1 MEHLVEGLIGLVSGI
16 LSGMFGVG
24 GGFTTTPLLRFF
36 TDAPALIAVATPL
49 VSMIPTTLVG
59 AATHLRAHNVDVS
72 TALRVGVVGGAAA
85 ILGAQATR
93 LVGGRVVLVV
103 TGVVL
108 VGSAIEMFARS
119 RSSAAAFDGNGTGSD
134 ESDPIARERP
144 TLAACAVSG
153 LIAGAGSGF
162 LGVGGGFILV
172 PLFVGWFRF
181 PMKRAIGTSLL
192 SIAVIST
199 PALISHVLLGNIDF
213 PLGLVLAIGA
223 VPGGWI
229 GARIALGSQESAL
242 RRGFALLMALS
253 GLLLAATEFGW
264 F

>member
-1 MEHLVEGLIGLVSGI
+1 MENLAEGLVGLVSGV

-24 GGFTTTPLLRFF
+24 GGFITTPLLRFF
-36 TDAPALIAVATPL
+36 TDVPALIAVATPL

-59 AATHLRAHNVDVS
+59 AATHLRARNVDVN
-72 TALRVGVVGGAAA
+72 TALRVGVVGGVGA

-93 LVGGRVVLVV
+93 LVGGRVVLAV

-108 VGSAIEMFARS
+108 IASAIEMLMRS
-119 RSSAAAFDGNGTGSD
+119 GVSSTPADRESAVLD
-134 ESDPIARERP
+134 ESQQAAPPRP
-144 TLAACAVSG
+144 TFAACAVSG

-199 PALISHVLLGNIDF
+199 PALISHILLGNIDF
-213 PLGLVLAIGA
+213 DLGLMLTIGA

-229 GARIALGSQESAL
+229 GARIALGSKESAL
-242 RRGFALLMALS
+242 RRGFALLMAFS

-264 F
+264 L

>member
-1 MEHLVEGLIGLVSGI
+1 MEHLTEGLIGLVSGV

-59 AATHLRAHNVDVS
+59 AATHLRARNVDVS
-72 TALRVGVVGGAAA
+72 TALRVGVVGGVAA
-85 ILGAQATR
+85 IFGAQATR
-93 LVGGRVVLVV
+93 WVGGSVVLVV

-108 VGSAIEMFARS
+108 IASAIEMFARS
-119 RSSAAAFDGNGTGSD
+119 RTSTAPQGDEAAS
-134 ESDPIARERP
+134 ESVPTPPARP

-213 PLGLVLAIGA
+213 RLGLMLAIGA

-264 F
+264 L